1 MKQRPSNS
9 RWQSR
14 QQRDPYVQRARTE
27 GWRTRA
33 VYKLEEIQRKDKI
46 LKPGAVV
53 VDLGAAPGGWS
64 QFAASLVQPH
74 GRVIAVDLLPIEPLL
89 GVEFIQGDFSGPAV
103 LNQLL
108 ALLDGTDID
117 LVMSD
122 MAPNISGNRSVDQ
135 PRCMFLAELALDFA
149 GLVLGP
155 NGHFVTK
162 LFQGA
167 GFEALVADARKGFRD
182 VKIRKPK
189 ASRPGS
195 RETYL
200 VAGNYRL

>member
-1 MKQRPSNS
+1 MKRQSSNS
-9 RWQSR
+9 RWKSR

-27 GWRTRA
+27 GRRTRA
-33 VYKLEEIQRKDKI
+33 VFKLEEIQRKDKI
-46 LKPGAVV
+46 LKPGVAV

-74 GRVIAVDLLPIEPLL
+74 GRVIAVDLRLIEPLP
-89 GVEFIQGDFSGPAV
+89 GVEFIQGDFSEPAV

-108 ALLDGTDID
+108 ALLDRTDID

-149 GLVLGP
+149 GRVLGP

-189 ASRPGS
+189 ASRSGS
-195 RETYL
+195 REMYL
-200 VAGNYRL
+200 VARNHRL

>member
-1 MKQRPSNS
+1 MKRQLSNS
-9 RWQSR
+9 RWKSR
-14 QQRDPYVQRARTE
+14 QHRDPYVQRARTE

-33 VYKLEEIQRKDKI
+33 IYKLEEIQRKGKI

-53 VDLGAAPGGWS
+53 VDLGAAPGSWS
-64 QFAASLVQPH
+64 QYAASLVQPH
-74 GRVIAVDLLPIEPLL
+74 GRVIAVDLLLIEPLP
-89 GVEFIQGDFSGPAV
+89 GVEFIQGDFSEPAV

-108 ALLDGTDID
+108 ALLDRTDID

-122 MAPNISGNRSVDQ
+122 MTPNISGNRSVDQ
-135 PRCMFLAELALDFA
+135 PRCMFLAALALDFA
-149 GLVLGP
+149 GRVLGP

-162 LFQGA
+162 LFQGT

-189 ASRPGS
+189 ASRPSS
-195 RETYL
+195 REMYL
-200 VAGNYRL
+200 VARNHRL

>member
-1 MKQRPSNS
+1 MKRQLSNS
-9 RWQSR
+9 RWKSR

-33 VYKLEEIQRKDKI
+33 IYKLEEIQRKGKI

-53 VDLGAAPGGWS
+53 VDLGAAPGSWS
-64 QFAASLVQPH
+64 QYAASLVQPH
-74 GRVIAVDLLPIEPLL
+74 GRVIAVDLLLIEPLP
-89 GVEFIQGDFSGPAV
+89 GVEFIQGDFSEPAV

-108 ALLDGTDID
+108 ALLDRTDID

-122 MAPNISGNRSVDQ
+122 MTPNISGNRSVDQ
-135 PRCMFLAELALDFA
+135 PRCMFLAALALDFA
-149 GLVLGP
+149 GRVLGP

-162 LFQGA
+162 LFQGT

-189 ASRPGS
+189 ASRPSS
-195 RETYL
+195 REMYL
-200 VAGNYRL
+200 VARNHRL

>member
-1 MKQRPSNS
+1 M
-9 RWQSR
+9 
-14 QQRDPYVQRARTE
+14 QRARTE

-33 VYKLEEIQRKDKI
+33 IYKLEEIQRKGKI

-53 VDLGAAPGGWS
+53 VDLGAAPGSWS
-64 QFAASLVQPH
+64 QYAASLVQPH
-74 GRVIAVDLLPIEPLL
+74 GRVIAVDLLLIEPLP
-89 GVEFIQGDFSGPAV
+89 GVEFIQGDFSEPAV

-108 ALLDGTDID
+108 ALLDRTDID

-122 MAPNISGNRSVDQ
+122 MTPNISGNRSVDQ
-135 PRCMFLAELALDFA
+135 PRCMFLAALALDFA
-149 GLVLGP
+149 GRVLGP

-162 LFQGA
+162 LFQGT

-189 ASRPGS
+189 ASRPSS
-195 RETYL
+195 REMYL
-200 VAGNYRL
+200 VARNHRL

>member
-1 MKQRPSNS
+1 M
-9 RWQSR
+9 
-14 QQRDPYVQRARTE
+14 QRARRE

-33 VYKLEEIQRKDKI
+33 IYKLEEIQLKGKI

-64 QFAASLVQPH
+64 QYAASLVQPH
-74 GRVIAVDLLPIEPLL
+74 GRVIAVDLLLIEPLS
-89 GVEFIQGDFSGPAV
+89 GVEFIQGDFSEPAV

-108 ALLDGTDID
+108 ALLDHTDID

-122 MAPNISGNRSVDQ
+122 MTPNISGNRSVDQ
-135 PRCMFLAELALDFA
+135 PRCMFLAALALGFA
-149 GLVLGP
+149 GRVLGP

-162 LFQGA
+162 LFQGT

-189 ASRPGS
+189 ASRPSS
-195 RETYL
+195 REMYL
-200 VAGNYRL
+200 VARNHRL

>member
-1 MKQRPSNS
+1 MKRQLSNS
-9 RWQSR
+9 GWKSR

-33 VYKLEEIQRKDKI
+33 IYKLEEIQRKGEI

-64 QFAASLVQPH
+64 QYAASLVQPH
-74 GRVIAVDLLPIEPLL
+74 GRVIAVDLLLIEPLS
-89 GVEFIQGDFSGPAV
+89 GVEFVQGDFSEPAV
-103 LNQLL
+103 LNELL
-108 ALLDGTDID
+108 ALLDHTDID

-122 MAPNISGNRSVDQ
+122 MTPNISGNRSVDQ
-135 PRCMFLAELALDFA
+135 PRCMFLAALALDFA
-149 GLVLGP
+149 GRVLGP

-162 LFQGA
+162 LFQGT

-189 ASRPGS
+189 ASRPSS
-195 RETYL
+195 REMYL
-200 VAGNYRL
+200 VARNHRL